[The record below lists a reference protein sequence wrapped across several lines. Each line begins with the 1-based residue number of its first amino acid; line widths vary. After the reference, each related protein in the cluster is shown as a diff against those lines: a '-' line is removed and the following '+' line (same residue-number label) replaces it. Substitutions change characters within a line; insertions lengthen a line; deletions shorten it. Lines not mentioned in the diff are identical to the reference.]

1 MIPKRPRTQPTEF
14 DPGRR
19 LAAAVVVQAFL
30 DLDKSPYYS
39 ATARQFLAGE
49 GREICA
55 RLGISQGKLSKK
67 LETV

>member
-1 MIPKRPRTQPTEF
+1 MIPRRPRTQPINF

-39 ATARQFLAGE
+39 TTARQFLTGD

-55 RLGISQGKLSKK
+55 RLGISQGKLADK